1 MFGRQNT
8 IQTAGIIFILAILV
22 VCVCTMAGSLKINED
37 DYFTLDDNWDVAV
50 GGQEYKNT
58 SLDDIF
64 FDAQSKGDEVFLST
78 VLPETDIRNTIVRLY
93 SIHSAVRVLLDN
105 ESIYEYGFELREE
118 NKLLGYGYHFVEL
131 PDDYAGKT
139 LEIQFY
145 VTENDAFTSI
155 SAPELCNGNNVI
167 RDFIIINKIPLAII
181 LFLII
186 FGFCVLVTS
195 LVFALKNALFSKLL
209 CVGLFSIGIGF
220 WSLCSY
226 DLIILFTYNLRL
238 KTYIEYT
245 ALYVC
250 PLPVCLYFRDEAMK
264 RNKWIRR
271 MYNLAVLSLTA
282 FIIASITLQALN
294 IVHYPAVLKIL
305 HVILLLVF
313 AVVIFVS
320 IYDTAVHRISN
331 PALIVGIIIMIA
343 TGLWDMIRFNI
354 QKYVPF
360 FKESHY
366 VSKICLGALVFVLAQ
381 LVDFCIEISKALY
394 QTAQNEALEKMAYTD
409 ALTGIYNRRKCE
421 EEWDKL
427 DAGRNYGILAFD
439 LNNLKKMNDTNGHEM
454 GDLLI
459 KTFAEVLQTVFGENG
474 VVGRMGGDEFMV
486 IFPDMSKIELDR
498 LLKKF
503 EKQVEKVNEQ
513 TKNLNMSAAYG
524 YCGQAENPGCD
535 AREIYR
541 MADARMYEKKIAMK
555 CARI

>member
-1 MFGRQNT
+1 
-8 IQTAGIIFILAILV
+8 
-22 VCVCTMAGSLKINED
+22 
-37 DYFTLDDNWDVAV
+37 
-50 GGQEYKNT
+50 
-58 SLDDIF
+58 
-64 FDAQSKGDEVFLST
+64 
-78 VLPETDIRNTIVRLY
+78 
-93 SIHSAVRVLLDN
+93 
-105 ESIYEYGFELREE
+105 
-118 NKLLGYGYHFVEL
+118 
-131 PDDYAGKT
+131 
-139 LEIQFY
+139 
-145 VTENDAFTSI
+145 
-155 SAPELCNGNNVI
+155 
-167 RDFIIINKIPLAII
+167 
-181 LFLII
+181 
-186 FGFCVLVTS
+186 
-195 LVFALKNALFSKLL
+195 
-209 CVGLFSIGIGF
+209 
-220 WSLCSY
+220 
-226 DLIILFTYNLRL
+226 
-238 KTYIEYT
+238 
-245 ALYVC
+245 
-250 PLPVCLYFRDEAMK
+250 
-264 RNKWIRR
+264 
-271 MYNLAVLSLTA
+271 
-282 FIIASITLQALN
+282 
-294 IVHYPAVLKIL
+294 
-305 HVILLLVF
+305 
-313 AVVIFVS
+313 
-320 IYDTAVHRISN
+320 
-331 PALIVGIIIMIA
+331 MIA

-503 EKQVEKVNEQ
+503 EKQIEKVNEQ